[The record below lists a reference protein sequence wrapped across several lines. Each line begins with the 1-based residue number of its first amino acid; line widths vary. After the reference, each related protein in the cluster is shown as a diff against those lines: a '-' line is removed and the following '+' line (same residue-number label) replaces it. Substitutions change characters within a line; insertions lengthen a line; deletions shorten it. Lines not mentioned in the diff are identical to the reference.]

1 MRRRLRAIVRPLR
14 SEEGFTLIEV
24 VIAALVLSLAA
35 LATFGVLAAATRNA
49 QRAQATQ
56 VALDKAQAEL
66 EKLHTLSYEQL
77 ALTTTPSRVSSPL
90 SPNSRVLNGDF
101 DLKRGPA
108 TEWATMVANGG
119 EVYGEND
126 EKIAGGVV
134 VPGPISFEEGNVKG
148 ELYRYI
154 LWRDDPSCPESED
167 GSQDFCP
174 GDQDYKQIVV
184 AAKFNASTGGA
195 GERGYVE
202 VQSQVANPETFSEPG
217 TGGAD
222 PDPDDETGGLGTGNA
237 VTGQQ
242 FFLTDTPCSTEEL
255 TVREDIV
262 GDHPL
267 HNTLGNCG
275 AGLKTGESEVGAPDA
290 MLLGAP
296 PDPAPEDENNP
307 LVYDYASDFEP
318 ESNTDEGLQV
328 LREANS
334 GCSFAPAKG
343 ANPQAKQHR
352 WLSDKMPIDFQMKG
366 LATLELYSQTVN
378 EVSYPGRIC
387 VFIFIRHDDSETEW
401 TDTLLTNSVDQN
413 AYWTF
418 ASGAWYDSWKA
429 VRLPMTFA
437 PKEIEA
443 GDRLGVAISV
453 EPAGTTNGDLEF
465 LYDHPAYPSRIE
477 VDTTTTLERG

>member
-1 MRRRLRAIVRPLR
+1 MRRRLRAVLRPLQ
-14 SEEGFTLIEV
+14 SEQGFTLIEV

-66 EKLHTLSYEQL
+66 EKLHTLTYEQL
-77 ALTTTPSRVSSPL
+77 ALTIPPERVSSPL
-90 SPNSRVLNGDF
+90 SPNSRVVNEAF

-108 TEWATMVANGG
+108 TELATMVRNGG
-119 EVYGEND
+119 EVYGEPD
-126 EKIAGGVV
+126 KKITGGVV

-154 LWRDDPSCPESED
+154 VWRDDPSCPESVD
-167 GSQDFCP
+167 GTQDFCP

-202 VQSQVANPETFSEPG
+202 VQSQVANPETISQQSTQGPTEG
-217 TGGAD
+217 
-222 PDPDDETGGLGTGNA
+222 DPDDTGGLGTGNA

-255 TVREDIV
+255 TLREDIA

-290 MLLGAP
+290 LLLGAP
-296 PDPAPEDENNP
+296 PDPAPEDEFNP

-334 GCSFAPAKG
+334 GCSFAPANG
-343 ANPQAKQHR
+343 ANPEAKQHR
-352 WLSDKMPIDFQMKG
+352 WLSDEMPIDFQMKG
-366 LATLELYSQTVN
+366 LVTLELYSQTVN
-378 EVSYPGRIC
+378 EVSYPGQIC
-387 VFIFIRHDDSETEW
+387 VFLFIRHDDSPTEW
-401 TDTLLTNSVDQN
+401 TDTRLSDSVTGN

-418 ASGAWYDSWKA
+418 SSGAWYDSWQA
-429 VRLPMTFA
+429 VRLPMKFT
-437 PKEIEA
+437 PKEIKA

-453 EPAGTTNGDLEF
+453 EPAGTTGGDLEF
-465 LYDHPAYPSRIE
+465 LYDHPDYPSRIE

>member
-1 MRRRLRAIVRPLR
+1 MRRRLRAVLRPLQ

-66 EKLHTLSYEQL
+66 EKLHTIPYDQL
-77 ALTTTPSRVSSPL
+77 ALKDLPARSNSPL
-90 SPNSRVLNGDF
+90 SPNSRVLNEAF

-108 TEWATMVANGG
+108 TEYATMVRKGGRLYGKEDLITG
-119 EVYGEND
+119 EVE
-126 EKIAGGVV
+126 
-134 VPGPISFEEGNVKG
+134 PGPISFEEGNVKG

-154 LWRDDPSCPESED
+154 VWRDDPSCPESED
-167 GSQDFCP
+167 GTQDFCP

-202 VQSQVANPETFSEPG
+202 VQSQVANPEAFSQPG

-222 PDPDDETGGLGTGNA
+222 PDPDDETGGLGTGKA

-255 TVREDIV
+255 TVREDIA

-275 AGLKTGESEVGAPDA
+275 AGLKTGESEAGAPDA

-296 PDPAPEDENNP
+296 PDPAPEDELNP

-318 ESNTDEGLQV
+318 ESNTDEGLQI

-343 ANPQAKQHR
+343 AHPEAKQHR
-352 WLSDKMPIDFQMKG
+352 WLSDEMPIDFQMKG

-378 EVSYPGRIC
+378 EISYPGRIC
-387 VFIFIRHDDSETEW
+387 VFIFIRHDDSPTEW
-401 TDTLLTNSVDQN
+401 TDTRLTNSVDQN

-418 ASGAWYDSWKA
+418 ASGAWYQSWKA
-429 VRLPMTFA
+429 VRLPMTFT
-437 PKEIEA
+437 PREIKK

-465 LYDHPAYPSRIE
+465 LYDHPNYPSRIE